1 MTERFDQ
8 AFWDAR
14 YGTAPALWSGHPN
27 PHLLTETAGLPPGH
41 ALDIGCGEG
50 ADALWLAERG
60 WRVTAVDISAVALDR
75 ARRTAAAQPVE
86 IADRITWLQ
95 ADLLEW
101 DPPRS
106 TYDLVN
112 AQYFHLP
119 QPLRSAA
126 WPRLLDAVAPGG
138 TLLVVAHDRSDPH
151 VAGHAEHGPD
161 RFFSAAELTDQLP
174 AAEWTT
180 ITNTVSQTQRS
191 NGEQFVD
198 LVVRAVRG
206 R

>member
-1 MTERFDQ
+1 MT
-8 AFWDAR
+8 
-14 YGTAPALWSGHPN
+14 G
-27 PHLLTETAGLPPGH
+27 
-41 ALDIGCGEG
+41 
-50 ADALWLAERG
+50 
-60 WRVTAVDISAVALDR
+60 VDISAVALDR

-101 DPPRS
+101 NPSLRA
-106 TYDLVN
+106 YDLVN

-119 QPLRSAA
+119 EPLRSTV
-126 WPRLLDAVAPGG
+126 WPKLIDAVAADG

-174 AAEWTT
+174 ATEWTT
-180 ITNTVSQTQRS
+180 ITNAVSPTERA
-191 NGEQFVD
+191 NGEHFVD
-198 LVVRAVRG
+198 LVVRAER
-206 R
+206 RR